1 MYREVYTNPVF
12 GGYRDFDD
20 TFMCRIHTFVD
31 QVRAGVAPEDIDG
44 SGLEGLKAQK
54 VLQASIDS
62 VNEKRIVY
70 LD

>member
-1 MYREVYTNPVF
+1 MVKEVMTNPVF
-12 GGYRDFDD
+12 GGYRDFED
-20 TFMCRIHTFVD
+20 TFQCRIHTFVD

-54 VLQASIDS
+54 VLAGAIESIK
-62 VNEKRIVY
+62 EKKIVY